1 MFGLEMNDVQECPSL
16 ARLKTH
22 RAHGVICPVCEPTEE
37 RRVRC
42 PVCRCRVAAVGPLL
56 LPHAARSQGL
66 LVRCPGSRT
75 AVDAGPVRE
84 KPFRWGRVRRRVAGA
99 A

>member
-1 MFGLEMNDVQECPSL
+1 MFGLQMNDVQECPSL

-22 RAHGVICPVCEPTEE
+22 LAHGQVCPVCQPDEE

-42 PVCRCRVAAVGPLL
+42 PSCRFRTTAVGPLVRS
-56 LPHAARSQGL
+56 HAARSQGV
-66 LVRCPGSRT
+66 LVRCPGSGRP
-75 AVDAGPVRE
+75 VDASPARE
-84 KPFRWGRVRRRVAGA
+84 PRFRWGRAVRRA